1 MAINILVV
9 EDDTHIRETVQA
21 YLVDAGYQVDTCA
34 DGNNALEKF
43 YDNRYHLVI
52 LDIMLPGVNG
62 HELLKELRKLHDTP
76 VLMMTALDDDANE
89 IQAFTNEADDYVT
102 KPFTIEILLKRAEA
116 LLRRSGVLKK
126 EVCFGKL
133 TLYPE
138 TYKAEYDD
146 VDIGLT
152 TKEFDILFLLIQNRN
167 RVLSQES
174 LLTKIWGY
182 DFEGGEGIVH
192 VNIKRLRDKLPA
204 NIIKTIKGAGYCLVE
219 IERYRRTKGVF
230 ANGENHEEV
239 ADEK

>member
-1 MAINILVV
+1 MDVKILVV
-9 EDDTHIRETVQA
+9 EDDTHIREAVKV
-21 YLVDAGYQVDTCA
+21 YLEGAGYWVDTCA
-34 DGNNALEKF
+34 DGNDALEKF
-43 YDNRYHLVI
+43 YDNIYHLVI

-62 HELLKELRKLHDTP
+62 HELLKELRRLHDTP

-89 IQAFTNEADDYVT
+89 IKAFTNEADDYVT

-138 TYKAEYDD
+138 TYKAEYDGA
-146 VDIGLT
+146 DIGLT
-152 TKEFDILFLLIQNRN
+152 TKEFDILSLLVQNKN
-167 RVLSQES
+167 KVLSHEG

-182 DFEGGEGIVH
+182 DFDGNEGIVH
-192 VNIKRLRDKLPA
+192 VNIKRLRDKLPV

-219 IERYRRTKGVF
+219 
-230 ANGENHEEV
+230 ANDEE
-239 ADEK
+239 